1 MKKVTSLLFACMML
15 TTLSAQETE
24 KPEGKSCTPDI
35 DVFIGYSYMTGFQ
48 EGTDLALALGGHLAM
63 RYMLSE
69 KFALALDA
77 SYHTKKENDL
87 HIARM
92 YLMGGVA
99 YTLYAVQMKK
109 QRDFLMYMRLIAG
122 MAQDRLK
129 YTYGNMSSKDKYNA
143 FCAAWGMG
151 FSYQLGNQIL
161 LSLLTDYIHTRFND
175 DGQSN
180 IRASLGVT
188 FRLGCK

>member
-1 MKKVTSLLFACMML
+1 MSIMP
-15 TTLSAQETE
+15 TLYAQPDND
-24 KPEGKSCTPDI
+24 KQEGANCTPDL

-63 RYMLSE
+63 RYLLSQR
-69 KFALALDA
+69 FGVVLDG

-87 HIARM
+87 RIARM
-92 YLMGGVA
+92 YLMGGAA
-99 YTLYAVQMKK
+99 YTLYAYKMKQ
-109 QRDFLMYMRLIAG
+109 QRDFLMYMRLMAG
-122 MAQDRLK
+122 LAQDRLK
-129 YTYGNMSSKDKYNA
+129 YTYGGMSSKDKYNA
-143 FCAAWGMG
+143 LAVAFGLG
-151 FSYQLGNQIL
+151 FSYQLGNQLL

-188 FRLGCK
+188 FNLGGGCK